1 MTTLTYQ
8 HRNGH
13 REIIEFPW
21 EDAVRRNLEAFA
33 DAIEAGTEYPFTDAQ
48 KMGNI
53 AVLEAICQSAIK
65 NIPVRVENIEIRP
78 RPIAVSA

>member
-1 MTTLTYQ
+1 
-8 HRNGH
+8 
-13 REIIEFPW
+13 
-21 EDAVRRNLEAFA
+21 
-33 DAIEAGTEYPFTDAQ
+33 
-48 KMGNI
+48 MGNI